1 MDGAL
6 EPPAALALTAAL
18 VNNYA
23 NGIAIAGL
31 LIRNCITI
39 FKIPTEDS

>member
-6 EPPAALALTAAL
+6 KPPSALASAAAL

-23 NGIAIAGL
+23 NGIAMAA
-31 LIRNCITI
+31 
-39 FKIPTEDS
+39 F